1 MTNEQGAKSL
11 ITSNPEILGGRPVV
25 KGTRLSVAFIHGLL
39 AAGWS
44 EEQILENYPQL
55 SQQALQE
62 IQTSSGQSQETAM
75 LSEAALAED
84 WDRPEEDEAWKHL
97 QQVKQKGSALKD

>member
-1 MTNEQGAKSL
+1 MMRKKVTKRM
-11 ITSNPEILGGRPVV
+11 ITSTPKVLDGKPVV
-25 KGTRLSVAFIHGLL
+25 KGTRLSVEFVRGLL

-62 IQTSSGQSQETAM
+62 IQACSGQSLKTAM

-84 WDRPEEDEAWKHL
+84 WDSPGEDEAWKHL
-97 QQVKQKGSALKD
+97 